1 MLLLINLVEFGIK
14 SDKWWLAS
22 GILNASWNR
31 WNIFSITRLLNCA
44 AAENEADTREET
56 RRYFLFAPYLSNPRD
71 LDFFK
76 RNICICCSP
85 PFYFSLFALG
95 ATSLPEQV
103 TCRIF
108 HFLLLEQPN
117 LSLMNSMLANN
128 IRIID
133 HHQHKMLEMKNC
145 RSFEYWQRVWCSKH
159 RICMYSLDPLI
170 LWILPKSVML

>member
-1 MLLLINLVEFGIK
+1 MQILLLINLVGFGIK
-14 SDKWWLAS
+14 SDKLWLAS

-108 HFLLLEQPN
+108 HFLLLDQQPN

-133 HHQHKMLEMKNC
+133 HHQVIQVSIQCGK
-145 RSFEYWQRVWCSKH
+145 SK
-159 RICMYSLDPLI
+159 LVDPLNI
-170 LWILPKSVML
+170 DQECDALNIGFVCIH